1 MNVIIAN
8 QQKEIIA
15 GLDIDI
21 IKSLDGE
28 FDADVYHNL
37 FKWEYI
43 TLQLI

>member
-28 FDADVYHNL
+28 FDADELVSMFQNFL
-37 FKWEYI
+37 FR
-43 TLQLI
+43 